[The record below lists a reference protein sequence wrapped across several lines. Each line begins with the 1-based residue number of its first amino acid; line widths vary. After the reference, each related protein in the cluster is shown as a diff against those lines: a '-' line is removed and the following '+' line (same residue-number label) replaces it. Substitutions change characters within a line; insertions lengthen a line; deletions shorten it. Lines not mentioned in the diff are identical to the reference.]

1 MSTAE
6 NINTALNALAERAD
20 RRFHGLVHALFLL
33 GFLTELVIVI
43 IDKSALVNP
52 YEGRLFQLTFLCF
65 FAALLTERFTLRERG
80 YLAFFLALS
89 LISYLVTGRNELLR
103 CTVFA
108 ASMVRM
114 DVRKLMKLFL
124 AVETAGCLLLNVLSL
139 AGVLGTVFL
148 TTDYGGGVE
157 TRLCLGL
164 GHPNS
169 LHCMA
174 AVLVLL
180 FLCLYH
186 DRLHAWQFAVLFAA
200 NLVLLY
206 FTRSQMGALAMAG
219 GIVLQFLVDRIQ
231 SDRTKNALCICM
243 EVLFA
248 AGLFF
253 SLLAAT
259 FNPASTPWMQKI
271 DHLMTGRVGSLWD
284 TTFHEGTLAS
294 WRWFSDRNSDRF
306 FDLGWV
312 RLVYWYGVIPAA
324 VVIFY
329 LLRWLRFLRRKK
341 EMAAFVMLSVLVVYT
356 VFEAHLVS
364 EYLGRNTL
372 LLLAAACV
380 PAAAGESMKI

>member
-1 MSTAE
+1 MSAAE
-6 NINTALNALAERAD
+6 HINTALNALAARIDHRA
-20 RRFHGLVHALFLL
+20 RLLIQVLFTLGL
-33 GFLTELVIVI
+33 LTELVIVI
-43 IDKSALVNP
+43 IDKSALTNP

-65 FAALLTERFTLRERG
+65 FAALLAERFTLRERG

-89 LISYLVTGRNELLR
+89 LVSYLVTGRNELLR

-108 ASMVRM
+108 ASMVRR
-114 DVRKLMKLFL
+114 DVRKIMKLVL
-124 AVETAGCLLLNVLSL
+124 AVETAGCLLLNALSL
-139 AGVLGTVFL
+139 LGILGTVFL
-148 TTDYGGGVE
+148 TADYGGGVE

-174 AVLVLL
+174 AMLVLL
-180 FLCLYH
+180 FLYLYH
-186 DRLHAWQFAVLFAA
+186 ERLRPYHYAVLFAG

-219 GIVLQFLVDRIQ
+219 GIVLQFLMDRIQ
-231 SDRTKNALCICM
+231 SDRTKNALCLLM
-243 EVLFA
+243 EALFA
-248 AGLFF
+248 AGLLF
-253 SLLAAT
+253 SLLAAV
-259 FNPASTPWMQKI
+259 FNPANTPWMQGI
-271 DHLMTGRVGSLWD
+271 DRLMTGRVGSLWD
-284 TTFHEGTLAS
+284 TTFHEGTLSS
-294 WRWFSDRNSDRF
+294 WRWFSDRNADRF

-324 VVIFY
+324 VILSYVF
-329 LLRWLRFLRRKK
+329 RWLRFLRRQKR
-341 EMAAFVMLSVLVVYT
+341 MAAFVMLSVLAVYT

-380 PAAAGESMKI
+380 PAAAGESIET